1 MKIDRIVFEL
11 AAWED
16 HQYWLSHDKELLKR
30 LNNIIRDTCRE
41 PFSGIGKP
49 ERLKEDLKGYW
60 SRRITTEHRL
70 VYTVQNDAL
79 VIVQCR
85 YHY

>member
-1 MKIDRIVFEL
+1 MKIKRITFEQ

-16 HQYWLSHDKELLKR
+16 YQFWLKNDKQIVKR
-30 LNNIIRDTCRE
+30 INNIIKDTCRE

-49 ERLKEDLKGYW
+49 ERLKENLQGFW
-60 SRRITTEHRL
+60 SRRITTEHRF
-70 VYTVQNDAL
+70 VYTVIEDAL

>member
-1 MKIDRIVFEL
+1 MKITRITFEQ

-16 HQYWLSHDKELLKR
+16 YQYWQAHDKKILKR

-41 PFSGIGKP
+41 PFTGIGKP
-49 ERLKEDLKGYW
+49 ERLKEDLQGYW
-60 SRRITTEHRL
+60 SRRITTEHRF
-70 VYTVQNDAL
+70 VYTVKNDAL